1 MGTAAMGSAPWQ
13 NWSGTERADPTRTV
27 RPGGVDELAAA
38 VVAAASDGLRVKA
51 VGAGHSFSGIA
62 APDGVRVDMGGLD
75 QVVAVEQR
83 TGLVTVEGGMPLW
96 RLNEILDAHGLAL
109 ENMGDIDR
117 QTISGAISTG
127 THGTGDRYRGFAW
140 QVKGLKLVLA
150 DGSIVRCTE
159 FERPELFAAAR
170 LGLGAIGVIAEVT
183 LQCVPAFRLK
193 AVERPERLGAV
204 LEGLDELVA
213 ENDHFE
219 FYWFPHTERTLTKR
233 NNRYAMSEPSRSP
246 SALSYWW
253 NEGFTENALFEASNR
268 VGARF
273 PGMVRGLNRLA
284 GRVWSAREYTDVSH
298 RVFASPR
305 SVVFRE
311 MEYALP
317 REALPGVLRELKAM
331 VEREGHT
338 VSFPVEV
345 RFAAAD
351 DIWLS
356 TAHGRRTAY
365 VAVHQYHRHDHAPY
379 FRDCAAIFDAAEGRP
394 HWGKMHSLDAPTLA
408 RRYKHFEDFLRVRGE
423 VDPDRRFA
431 NPYLDRVL
439 GP

>member
-1 MGTAAMGSAPWQ
+1 MGTTSLWQ
-13 NWSGTERADPTRTV
+13 NWSGTESADPARVV
-27 RPGGVDELAAA
+27 RPVSAGELAAA
-38 VVAAASDGLRVKA
+38 VVAAANDGLRVKA
-51 VGAGHSFSGIA
+51 VGTGHSFSGIA
-62 APDGVRVDMGGLD
+62 VADGVQVDMGGLD
-75 QVVAVEQR
+75 QVVEVDSR
-83 TGLVTVEGGMPLW
+83 TGVVTVEAGMTLA
-96 RLNEILDAHGLAL
+96 RLNEVLDAHGLAL

-117 QTISGAISTG
+117 QTVSGAISTG

-140 QVKGLKLVLA
+140 QVKGLRLVQG
-150 DGSIVRCTE
+150 DGSIVHCTE
-159 FERPELFAAAR
+159 FVRPELFAAAR

-204 LEGLDELVA
+204 LEGLDVLVA

-219 FYWFPHTERTLTKR
+219 FYWFPHTDRTLTKC
-233 NNRYAMSEPSRSP
+233 NNRYAMSEPSRAP
-246 SALSYWW
+246 GRLANWW
-253 NEGFTENALFEASNR
+253 TRKFTENTLFEASNR
-268 VGARF
+268 VGTRF

-298 RVFASPR
+298 KVFTSPR

-311 MEYALP
+311 MEYAVP
-317 REALPGVLRELKAM
+317 REALPEVLEDLKAM

-351 DIWLS
+351 DVWLS
-356 TAHGRRTAY
+356 TAQGRRTAY
-365 VAVHQYHRHDHAPY
+365 VAVHQYHRHDHEAY
-379 FRDCAAIFDAAEGRP
+379 FKDCAAIFDAADGRP
-394 HWGKMHSLDAPTLA
+394 HWGKMHDLTAKKLA
-408 RRYKHFEDFLRVRGE
+408 DRYDRFEDFLKVRDA

-431 NPYLDRVL
+431 NAYLERVL
-439 GP
+439 GD

>member
-1 MGTAAMGSAPWQ
+1 MGAAVGTSIWQ
-13 NWSGTERADPTRTV
+13 NWSGTETADPARTV
-27 RPGGVDELAAA
+27 RPADVEELAAA
-38 VVAAASDGLRVKA
+38 VTAAASDGLRVKA

-62 APDGVRVDMGGLD
+62 VADGVQVDMGSLD
-75 QVVAVEQR
+75 QVVGVDPR
-83 TGLVTVEGGMPLW
+83 SGLVTVEAGMPLW
-96 RLNEILDAHGLAL
+96 RLNEVLDAHGLAL

-140 QVKGLKLVLA
+140 QVKGLQLVLA
-150 DGSIVRCTE
+150 DGSVVQCTE

-170 LGLGAIGVIAEVT
+170 LGLGALGVIAEVT

-193 AVERPERLGAV
+193 AVERPERLDAV
-204 LEGLDELVA
+204 LDNLDELVS

-219 FYWFPHTERTLTKR
+219 FYWFPHTARTLTKR
-233 NNRYAMSEPSRSP
+233 NNRYAMSEPSRAP
-246 SALSYWW
+246 SRLSYWW
-253 NEGFTENALFEASNR
+253 SEGFTENTLFEASNR
-268 VGARF
+268 VGVRF
-273 PGMVRGLNRLA
+273 PAMVPKLNRLA

-317 REALPGVLRELKAM
+317 REALPGVLRELQAM
-331 VEREGHT
+331 VERERHL

-356 TAHGRRTAY
+356 TAQGRRTAY
-365 VAVHQYHRHDHAPY
+365 VAVHQYHRHDHEPY
-379 FRDCAAIFDAAEGRP
+379 FRDCAAIFDAAGGRP
-394 HWGKMHSLDAPTLA
+394 HWGKMHALDAERLGDL
-408 RRYKHFEDFLRVRGE
+408 YEHFDDFLAVRKE
-423 VDPDRRFA
+423 VDPDRRFS
-431 NPYLDRVL
+431 NPYLERVL
-439 GP
+439 GD